1 MKATESMKS
10 YWKQALVAVLVMGG
24 LVAVTA
30 TPARALSL
38 WGPTKADGSPVTGF
52 VMPGTYTNEDP
63 EALTGNASVCAMGPF
78 EARDANGPVTLEYRV
93 TRIRPDQ
100 AVPDLFLAVLLPLTR
115 DLRNLVT
122 RVRTPYQERTYV
134 IRGVTQISPVYF
146 QIIVKDGFQTLT
158 SKAYELW
165 ITTPGTGADTRGCQ
179 SVSAN
184 TETMAKVA
192 EGPLEVTSAKP
203 VGLTTNAEHQFVYED
218 DRFTYEDHQFIYEW
232 DERFLHNQ
240 RFPTAKPFNIRFSF
254 SAPVAVTATRM
265 RHDVLSVSGGSITG
279 INPGETMTNWTVSI
293 QPDRPSLSSP
303 RPVVSF
309 GIPSL
314 NHRQGL
320 EPYGNC
326 SDIDAICTDDGRKLV
341 NGKHISIAPP
351 PYPRTIEPFD
361 LFAVEK
367 QLVDHNAEE
376 FTFSVI
382 FTDAIDRL
390 DNKVGEEATSENNS
404 IDFVFWDQWLSFGPS
419 DRPGHLR
426 SATLATENWDGRGW
440 TKWKFTGIF
449 GRNVTTNLTIGGTG
463 ACGTTRAICAK
474 KVHPD
479 DPDRQLH
486 GSRSYQFRCE
496 CNGEILADLDGDPD
510 TPARAEVAPNGLT
523 AQLQNVPIDHDGST
537 WVTMAL
543 TFSEHVEGLGYR
555 TLKKRAFTV
564 TGGKIKKAKRVTKGN
579 NQAWTLHVQPLGTG
593 AITLL
598 LPATTDCA
606 AKGAI
611 CNGTDPLVNSVAAM
625 IPFRQV
631 VVPRL
636 SVADAE
642 VQEAAH
648 ATLDFV
654 VTLDEPT
661 SETVKVG
668 YATRPGSATADVDYT
683 SKNGRL
689 VFAPQELT
697 KTVSV
702 AILDDLHDEGSE
714 TLTLDLFFASGA
726 TIDDGVGTGTINNE
740 DPLQRAWL
748 SRFGRSVGTHIVDA
762 VGDRLRDTQRESYLT
777 VAGQNIPLGKGQG
790 EPTGFAQVVAHPL
803 TNLDAGVTGDPFRSD
818 GQAMNLNDILR
829 GTSFRLKMGPDGA
842 AGTGLTAWGRFAGTT
857 FEGQDGDLSL
867 DGDVFTGMA
876 GVDATFGR
884 VLIGAAMSHSR
895 GDGSYGQG
903 TLENNLTSLN
913 PYVQF
918 ALTERLSVWGMAGYG
933 WGDLDLR
940 MDSGETHHTDVAFTM
955 GAVGG
960 RGVLMQSPGGF
971 ELATRSD
978 FMMTN
983 TESDGITGEDG
994 NLAEAEGAAHRLRV
1008 VLEGTQPI
1016 HLAEGRSLTPTF
1028 ELGLRHD
1035 FGDAETG
1042 FGLEVGGRIAYAD
1055 PALGLTVEGTIRGLV
1070 AHEDEGYDEWGAS
1083 ANIRVAPGLN
1093 GHGLSVSL
1101 QPTWGVAQS
1110 GVQGLWSRQATAGL
1124 ASTATGPQT
1133 GRVSTEVGYGFPVL
1147 SAGLLT
1153 PYAGTVL
1160 TDGPNRTYRVGTRL
1174 RLDGG
1179 WAQGLELSLEGARQ
1193 VSSGVQPVN
1202 QGIHLQA
1209 GWAF

>member
-10 YWKQALVAVLVMGG
+10 YWTQALVAVLIMGG
-24 LVAVTA
+24 LGAVTA
-30 TPARALSL
+30 TPASALSL
-38 WGPTKADGSPVTGF
+38 WGPANADGSPSTGF
-52 VMPGTYTNEDP
+52 VMPGTYTNG
-63 EALTGNASVCAMGPF
+63 EAPVLTGNASVCAMGPF
-78 EARDANGPVTLEYRV
+78 EARDARGPVTWEYRV

-100 AVPDLFLAVLLPLTR
+100 AVPELFLAVILPLTR
-115 DLRNLVT
+115 DLRNLGT
-122 RVRTPYQERTYV
+122 RVLTPYQERTYV

-146 QIIVKDGFQTLT
+146 QIIVKADGQTLT

-165 ITTPGTGADTRGCQ
+165 ITTPGTGADTRECG
-179 SVSAN
+179 SVSR
-184 TETMAKVA
+184 TMAKVA
-192 EGPLEVTSAKP
+192 EGPLEVASAAP
-203 VGLTTNAEHQFVYED
+203 VGLTKAPVGLTP
-218 DRFTYEDHQFIYEW
+218 DHNNKFIYKW
-232 DERFLHNQ
+232 DETFLYNQ
-240 RFPTAKPFNIRFSF
+240 RFPTPKHFDIKFSF
-254 SAPVAVTATRM
+254 SAPVQVSTTRM
-265 RHDVLSVSGGSITG
+265 EDEVLEVSGGSITRIG
-279 INPGETMTNWTVSI
+279 KGATATDWSVRI

-309 GIPSL
+309 GIPSP
-314 NHRQGL
+314 NHS
-320 EPYGNC
+320 PYGTC
-326 SDIDAICTDDGRKLV
+326 LDIDVICTADGRKLV

-361 LFAVEK
+361 LYSVDKRNADGD
-367 QLVDHNAEE
+367 LVDHNAEE

-382 FTDAIDRL
+382 FTDAIARL
-390 DNKVGEEATSENNS
+390 DNDVGDEVTDGNGS
-404 IDFVFWDQWLSFGPS
+404 DFVYWDQWLSFGPS

-426 SATLATENWDGRGW
+426 SATLVTENWDGRGW

-449 GRNVTTNLTIGGTG
+449 GRNVTTNLTIGGTD

-523 AQLQNVPIDHDGST
+523 AQLQNVPIDHDGSM

-689 VFAPQELT
+689 TFAPQELT

-714 TLTLDLFFASGA
+714 TLTLDLFLASGA

-762 VGDRLRDTQRESYLT
+762 VGARLRDTQRESYLT

-790 EPTGFAQVVAHPL
+790 EPTGFAQVLARPL
-803 TNLDAGVTGDPFRSD
+803 TNLDAGVTGDPLRNSGRS
-818 GQAMNLNDILR
+818 MNLNDILR

-857 FEGQDGDLSL
+857 F
-867 DGDVFTGMA
+867 TWP
-876 GVDATFGR
+876 GR
-884 VLIGAAMSHSR
+884 RPV
-895 GDGSYGQG
+895 
-903 TLENNLTSLN
+903 
-913 PYVQF
+913 V
-918 ALTERLSVWGMAGYG
+918 G
-933 WGDLDLR
+933 WR
-940 MDSGETHHTDVAFTM
+940 CVYRH
-955 GAVGG
+955 GG
-960 RGVLMQSPGGF
+960 RGCDVRPG
-971 ELATRSD
+971 
-978 FMMTN
+978 
-983 TESDGITGEDG
+983 
-994 NLAEAEGAAHRLRV
+994 AHR
-1008 VLEGTQPI
+1008 
-1016 HLAEGRSLTPTF
+1016 
-1028 ELGLRHD
+1028 
-1035 FGDAETG
+1035 
-1042 FGLEVGGRIAYAD
+1042 GGHV
-1055 PALGLTVEGTIRGLV
+1055 P
-1070 AHEDEGYDEWGAS
+1070 
-1083 ANIRVAPGLN
+1083 
-1093 GHGLSVSL
+1093 
-1101 QPTWGVAQS
+1101 
-1110 GVQGLWSRQATAGL
+1110 
-1124 ASTATGPQT
+1124 
-1133 GRVSTEVGYGFPVL
+1133 
-1147 SAGLLT
+1147 
-1153 PYAGTVL
+1153 
-1160 TDGPNRTYRVGTRL
+1160 
-1174 RLDGG
+1174 
-1179 WAQGLELSLEGARQ
+1179 
-1193 VSSGVQPVN
+1193 
-1202 QGIHLQA
+1202 
-1209 GWAF
+1209 

>member
-1 MKATESMKS
+1 MMTTKRRQS
-10 YWKQALVAVLVMGG
+10 YWTPALVAVLIMGG
-24 LVAVTA
+24 LGAVTA

-38 WGPTKADGSPVTGF
+38 WGPTEADGRPSRDF
-52 VMPGTYTNEDP
+52 VMRGTYANEETP
-63 EALTGNASVCAMGPF
+63 VNALFPDCALGPF
-78 EARDANGPVTLEYRV
+78 EARDNMGQVTWEYRV
-93 TRIRPDQ
+93 TRKRPDQ
-100 AVPDLFLAVLLPLTR
+100 ALPVLRLVERQFGGLR
-115 DLRNLVT
+115 DLHTSAGVA
-122 RVRTPYQERTYV
+122 YHERTYV

-146 QIIVKDGFQTLT
+146 QIIVTDGIQSLT
-158 SKAYELW
+158 SKTFQVW
-165 ITTPGTGADTRGCQ
+165 ITAPGTGADTRECG
-179 SVSAN
+179 SASDN
-184 TETMAKVA
+184 MAMVA
-192 EGPLEVTSAKP
+192 AGPLELTSAVPVDLTKAP
-203 VGLTTNAEHQFVYED
+203 VGPTP
-218 DRFTYEDHQFIYEW
+218 DHNNKFIYKWKES
-232 DERFLHNQ
+232 FLHNQ
-240 RFPTAKPFNIRFSF
+240 RFPTPKPFDIKFTFNAPI
-254 SAPVAVTATRM
+254 SATTTRM
-265 RHDVLSVSGGSITG
+265 RHEILEVSGGSIT
-279 INPGETMTNWTVSI
+279 NVTNVRVAATQAATAEWTATI
-293 QPDRPSLSSP
+293 QPDRPSLSTP

-309 GIPSL
+309 GIPSP
-314 NHRQGL
+314 NHS
-320 EPYGNC
+320 PYGEC
-326 SDIDAICTDDGRKLV
+326 GDLDVICTEDGRKLV

-351 PYPRTIEPFD
+351 PYPRTLDYFE
-361 LFAVEK
+361 LFSIQKSVSINDKGSVAPD
-367 QLVDHNAEE
+367 DHEGKPY
-376 FTFSVI
+376 TFSLI
-382 FTDAIDRL
+382 FTDAIGGLFND
-390 DNKVGEEATSENNS
+390 VGIKSS
-404 IDFVFWDQWLSFGPS
+404 VGDPDFAFWANRIVLGPS
-419 DRPGHLR
+419 DRPGRLK
-426 SATLATENWDGRGW
+426 SVKLVNDNWDGRGW
-440 TKWKFTGIF
+440 HKWQFVGIF
-449 GRNVTTNLTIGGTG
+449 GKKVATDIKIWSTLDCMNEV
-463 ACGTTRAICAK
+463 AICAAK
-474 KVHPD
+474 EDPLE
-479 DPDRQLH
+479 PDRKMA
-486 GSRSYQFRCE
+486 RTRTFRINCTDVHK
-496 CNGEILADLDGDPD
+496 CNGRDSDLDEDPN
-510 TPARAEVAPNGLT
+510 TALRAEEAPVGLT
-523 AQLQNVPIDHDGST
+523 AAITNVPADHDGST
-537 WVTMAL
+537 RVTMAL
-543 TFSEHVEGLGYR
+543 TFSEDVDG
-555 TLKKRAFTV
+555 LKKWVLRNKTFTV
-564 TGGKIKKAKRVTKGN
+564 TGGTIKKAKRVTKHN
-579 NQAWTLHVQPLGTG
+579 NQAWILHVEPSGTG

-606 AKGAI
+606 VKGAI
-611 CNGTDPLVNSVAAM
+611 CNGTDPLISSIAVM
-625 IPFRQV
+625 IPFRP

-642 VQEAAH
+642 VDEAAH

-654 VTLDEPT
+654 VTLDGPT
-661 SETVKVG
+661 SETVEVS

-683 SKNGRL
+683 PANGRL

-702 AILDDLHDEGSE
+702 SILDDIHDEGSE
-714 TLTLDLFFASGA
+714 TMTLDLFLASGA

-762 VGDRLRDTQRESYLT
+762 VGARLRDTQRESYLT

-790 EPTGFAQVVAHPL
+790 EPTGFAQVLAQPL

-857 FEGQDGDLSL
+857 FTGQDGDLSL

-918 ALTERLSVWGMAGYG
+918 ALTERLSLWGTAGYG
-933 WGDLDLR
+933 WGALDLA
-940 MDSGETHHTDVAFTM
+940 MDSGETLHTDVAFTM

-960 RGVLMQSPGGF
+960 RGVLMQNPSGF

-983 TESDGITGEDG
+983 TESDAVAGEDG

-1016 HLAEGRSLTPTF
+1016 PLAGGRSLTPTV

-1042 FGLEVGGRIAYAD
+1042 FGLELGGRIAYVD

-1160 TDGPNRTYRVGTRL
+1160 TDGPDRTYRVGTRL

-1179 WAQGLELSLEGARQ
+1179 WAQGLELSVEGARQ

-1202 QGIHLQA
+1202 QGIQLQA

>member
-78 EARDANGPVTLEYRV
+78 EARDANGPVTWEYRV

-100 AVPDLFLAVLLPLTR
+100 AVPDLFLALIRPVTR

-122 RVRTPYQERTYV
+122 SVRTPYQERTYV

-146 QIIVKDGFQTLT
+146 QIIVTDDTQTLT
-158 SKAYELW
+158 SKTYELW
-165 ITTPGTGADTRGCQ
+165 ITTPGTGADTRGCG
-179 SVSAN
+179 SASD
-184 TETMAKVA
+184 TMARVA
-192 EGPLEVTSAKP
+192 AGPLEVTSSEP
-203 VGLTTNAEHQFVYED
+203 VGLTAAPVGLTP
-218 DRFTYEDHQFIYEW
+218 DHDNKFIYEW
-232 DERFLHNQ
+232 NETFLHNQ
-240 RFPTAKPFNIRFSF
+240 RFPTPKAFDIEFTFN
-254 SAPVAVTATRM
+254 APVAVTTTRM
-265 RHDVLSVSGGSITG
+265 RHDVLSVSGGSIT
-279 INPGETMTNWTVSI
+279 NVTSTKTATEWTATI

-320 EPYGNC
+320 EPYGEC
-326 SDIDAICTDDGRKLV
+326 ADSDAICTADRRKLV

-361 LFAVEK
+361 LYALEK
-367 QLVDHNAEE
+367 PRDDDGALVVHAGEE
-376 FTFSVI
+376 FTFSLI
-382 FTDAIDRL
+382 FTDAVDVGGYFGNPFIYWVDRL
-390 DNKVGEEATSENNS
+390 
-404 IDFVFWDQWLSFGPS
+404 IFGPLS
-419 DRPGHLR
+419 RRGILR
-426 SATLATENWDGRGW
+426 SATLVNDNWDGRGW
-440 TKWKFTGIF
+440 HKWQFTAIF
-449 GRNVTTNLTIGGTG
+449 GKAVTTNMWILGTT
-463 ACGTTRAICAK
+463 ACGSTNAICAK
-474 KVHPD
+474 KVHRD
-479 DPDRQLH
+479 EPDRKLH
-486 GSRSYQFRCE
+486 GTRTFKFVCE
-496 CNGEILADLDGDPD
+496 SQGCDGSDTDLDGDPD

-661 SETVKVG
+661 SETVKVN
-668 YATRPGSATADVDYT
+668 YATRSGSATADVDYT
-683 SKNGRL
+683 PKNGRL
-689 VFAPQELT
+689 VFAPQERT

-702 AILDDLHDEGSE
+702 PILDDVHDEGSE

-726 TIDDGVGTGTINNE
+726 TIDDGAGTGTINNE

-790 EPTGFAQVVAHPL
+790 ESTGFAQVVAQPL

-818 GQAMNLNDILR
+818 GQTMDLNDILR

-857 FEGQDGDLSL
+857 FDGQDGDLSL

-903 TLENNLTSLN
+903 TLENNLTSLT

-1016 HLAEGRSLTPTF
+1016 HLAGGRSLTPTF

-1124 ASTATGPQT
+1124 ASTANGPQS

-1160 TDGPNRTYRVGTRL
+1160 TDGPDRTYRVGTRL

>member
-10 YWKQALVAVLVMGG
+10 YWKQALVAVFIMGG
-24 LVAVTA
+24 LGAVTT
-30 TPARALSL
+30 TPAWALSL
-38 WGPTKADGSPVTGF
+38 WGPTKDGQPVTGF
-52 VMPGTYTNEDP
+52 VMPGTYTNG
-63 EALTGNASVCAMGPF
+63 EAPVGQLGAVCAMGPF
-78 EARDANGPVTLEYRV
+78 EARDTPGTVTWEYRV
-93 TRIRPDQ
+93 TRKRPDQ
-100 AVPDLFLAVLLPLTR
+100 AAPDLNLVQRGAGSPLR
-115 DLRNLVT
+115 DLYASHT
-122 RVRTPYQERTYV
+122 QPYHERTYE
-134 IRGVTQISPVYF
+134 IRGVTQISPVFF
-146 QIIVKDGFQTLT
+146 QIIVNDGFQTLT
-158 SKAYELW
+158 SKTYELW
-165 ITTPGTGADTRGCQ
+165 ITAPGTGADTRECG
-179 SVSAN
+179 SASD
-184 TETMAKVA
+184 TMAKVA
-192 EGPLEVTSAKP
+192 EGPLEVASARPVELTKAP
-203 VGLTTNAEHQFVYED
+203 VGLTP
-218 DRFTYEDHQFIYEW
+218 DHNNKFIYEW
-232 DERFLHNQ
+232 DETFLYNQ
-240 RFPTAKPFNIRFSF
+240 RFPTPTPFNIKFSF
-254 SAPVAVTATRM
+254 SAPVQPSITRM
-265 RHDVLSVSGGSITG
+265 QDDILEVSGGRITG
-279 INPGETMTNWTVSI
+279 IARGPTGTDWIVTI

-309 GIPSL
+309 GIPSP
-314 NHRQGL
+314 NHS
-320 EPYGNC
+320 PYGTC
-326 SDIDAICTDDGRKLV
+326 LDIDVICTEDGRKLV

-361 LFAVEK
+361 LYALEK
-367 QLVDHNAEE
+367 PRDDDGALVVHAGEE
-376 FTFSVI
+376 FTFSLI
-382 FTDAIDRL
+382 FTDAVDVGGYFGAPFIYWVDRL
-390 DNKVGEEATSENNS
+390 
-404 IDFVFWDQWLSFGPS
+404 IFGPLS
-419 DRPGHLR
+419 RRGILR
-426 SATLATENWDGRGW
+426 SATLVNDNWDGRGW
-440 TKWKFTGIF
+440 HKWQFTAIF
-449 GRNVTTNLTIGGTG
+449 GKAVTTNMWILGTT
-463 ACGTTRAICAK
+463 ACGSTNAICAK

-479 DPDRQLH
+479 EPDRKLH
-486 GSRSYQFRCE
+486 GTRTFKFVCE
-496 CNGEILADLDGDPD
+496 SQGCDGSDTDLDDDPN

-661 SETVKVG
+661 SETVKVN

-683 SKNGRL
+683 PKNGRL
-689 VFAPQELT
+689 TFAPQELT

-702 AILDDLHDEGSE
+702 AILDDVHDEGSE
-714 TLTLDLFFASGA
+714 TLTLDLSFPSGA

-762 VGDRLRDTQRESYLT
+762 VGARLRDTQRESYLT

-790 EPTGFAQVVAHPL
+790 EPTGFAQVVAQPL

-818 GQAMNLNDILR
+818 GRTMNLNDILR

-842 AGTGLTAWGRFAGTT
+842 TGTGLTAWGRFAGTT
-857 FEGQDGDLSL
+857 FTGQDGDLSL

-895 GDGSYGQG
+895 GEGSYGQG

-918 ALTERLSVWGMAGYG
+918 ALTERLSLWGTAGYG
-933 WGDLDLR
+933 WGDLDLL
-940 MDSGETHHTDVAFTM
+940 MDSGETLHTDVAFTM

-960 RGVLMQSPGGF
+960 RGVLMQNPSGF

-978 FMMTN
+978 FMFTN
-983 TESDGITGEDG
+983 TESDAVAGEEG
-994 NLAEAEGAAHRLRV
+994 NLAAAEGAAHRLRV

-1016 HLAEGRSLTPTF
+1016 PLAGGRSLTPTV

-1042 FGLEVGGRIAYAD
+1042 FGLEVGGRIAYVD

-1070 AHEDEGYDEWGAS
+1070 AHEDDAYDEWGAS

-1110 GVQGLWSRQATAGL
+1110 GVNGLWSRQATAGL
-1124 ASTATGPQT
+1124 ASIANGPQT
-1133 GRVSTEVGYGFPVL
+1133 GRVSTEVGYGLPVL

-1160 TDGPNRTYRVGTRL
+1160 TDGPDRTYRVGTRL
-1174 RLDGG
+1174 RLDSG

-1193 VSSGVQPVN
+1193 ESRGVQPVN
-1202 QGIHLQA
+1202 QGIQLQA

>member
-24 LVAVTA
+24 LGAVTA
-30 TPARALSL
+30 TPASALSL
-38 WGPTKADGSPVTGF
+38 WGPTKADGSPSTGF
-52 VMPGTYTNEDP
+52 VMPGTYTNG
-63 EALTGNASVCAMGPF
+63 EAPVLTGNASVCAMGPF
-78 EARDANGPVTLEYRV
+78 EARDAVGPVTWEYRV

-100 AVPDLFLAVLLPLTR
+100 AVPDLFLGVIRPLTR

-146 QIIVKDGFQTLT
+146 QIIVKDGGQTLT

-165 ITTPGTGADTRGCQ
+165 ITAPGTGADTRECG
-179 SVSAN
+179 SVSR
-184 TETMAKVA
+184 TMAKVA
-192 EGPLEVTSAKP
+192 EGPLEVASAAP
-203 VGLTTNAEHQFVYED
+203 VGLTKAPVGLTP
-218 DRFTYEDHQFIYEW
+218 DHNNKFIYKW
-232 DERFLHNQ
+232 DETFLYNQ
-240 RFPTAKPFNIRFSF
+240 RFPTPKHFDINFSF
-254 SAPVAVTATRM
+254 SAPVQVSTTRM
-265 RHDVLSVSGGSITG
+265 EDEVLEVSGGSITRIG
-279 INPGETMTNWTVSI
+279 KGATATDWNVRI

-309 GIPSL
+309 GIPSP
-314 NHRQGL
+314 NHS
-320 EPYGNC
+320 PYGTC
-326 SDIDAICTDDGRKLV
+326 LDIDVICTADGRKLV

-361 LFAVEK
+361 LYAIDK
-367 QLVDHNAEE
+367 RDADGALVDHRGEE
-376 FTFSVI
+376 FTFSLI
-382 FTDAIDRL
+382 FTDAVDVGSDPFIYWIDRL
-390 DNKVGEEATSENNS
+390 
-404 IDFVFWDQWLSFGPS
+404 IFGPLS
-419 DRPGHLR
+419 RRGLLR
-426 SATLATENWDGRGW
+426 SATLVNDNWDGRGW
-440 TKWKFTGIF
+440 HKWQFTAIF
-449 GRNVTTNLTIGGTG
+449 GKAVTADIWILGTT
-463 ACGTTRAICAK
+463 ACGSTNAICAK

-479 DPDRQLH
+479 EPDRKLH
-486 GSRSYQFRCE
+486 GTRTFQFKCE
-496 CNGEILADLDGDPD
+496 TGCDGGNTDLDDDPT
-510 TPARAEVAPNGLT
+510 TPTKAEVVPDGLT
-523 AQLQNVPIDHDGST
+523 AQLQNVPVDHDGST

-543 TFSEHVEGLGYR
+543 TFSEDVEGLRNR
-555 TLKKRAFTV
+555 TLKKKAITV
-564 TGGKIKKAKRVTKGN
+564 TGGTIKKAKRVTRYN
-579 NQAWTLHVQPLGTG
+579 NQEWILHVEPSGTG

-598 LPATTDCA
+598 LPPTTDCA
-606 AKGAI
+606 ASGAI
-611 CNGTDPLVNSVAAM
+611 CHGTDPLVNAVAAT
-625 IPFRQV
+625 IPFREV

-661 SETVKVG
+661 SETVKVN

-683 SKNGRL
+683 PTNGRL
-689 VFAPQELT
+689 TFAPQELT

-702 AILDDLHDEGSE
+702 PILDDVHDEGSE

-726 TIDDGVGTGTINNE
+726 TIDDGAGTGTINNE

-790 EPTGFAQVVAHPL
+790 ESTGFAQVVAQPL

-818 GQAMNLNDILR
+818 GQTMDLNDILR

-857 FEGQDGDLSL
+857 FDGQDGDLSL

-918 ALTERLSVWGMAGYG
+918 ALTERLSLWGTAGYG
-933 WGDLDLR
+933 WGDLHLA
-940 MDSGETHHTDVAFTM
+940 MDSGETLHTDVAFTM

-960 RGVLMQSPGGF
+960 RGVLMQNPSGF

-978 FMMTN
+978 FMFTN
-983 TESDGITGEDG
+983 TESEAVAGEEG
-994 NLAEAEGAAHRLRV
+994 NLAAAEGAAHRLRV
-1008 VLEGTQPI
+1008 ILEGTQPI
-1016 HLAEGRSLTPTF
+1016 PLAEGRSLTPTF

-1042 FGLEVGGRIAYAD
+1042 FGVELGARVAYAD

-1070 AHEDEGYDEWGAS
+1070 AHEDDGYDEWGAS

-1101 QPTWGVAQS
+1101 QPTWGAAQS

-1124 ASTATGPQT
+1124 ASTANGPQS
-1133 GRVSTEVGYGFPVL
+1133 GRVSTEVGYGLPVL

-1160 TDGPNRTYRVGTRL
+1160 TDGPDRTYRVGTRL

-1179 WAQGLELSLEGARQ
+1179 WAQGLELSLEGTRQ